1 MTGFKTSSEDIRID
15 SVIKNALSE
24 DIGNGDITTLAI
36 IPEGHSSKAVLVAKE
51 DFILA
56 GIPYAERTFKLIDSS
71 LNFRTKKRDGSKVM
85 SGTSLAEI
93 SGDTASLLKAE
104 RVALNLLQRLSGIAT
119 VTRSF
124 VERVKGLSVK
134 IVDTRKTTPGL
145 RIFEKYAVRVGGGYN
160 HRFGLFDGLLIK
172 DNHIAASGG
181 LKKAVNLARLNTHHL
196 MKIEAEVKSIKEV
209 KEALSAGVDILMLDN
224 MSIEKMK
231 RAVEIIRSTRPDKLI
246 EASGNIGIEDVRAVA
261 FTGVD
266 LISIGAIT
274 HSAGSADISMRIKSI
289 HAI

>member
-1 MTGFKTSSEDIRID
+1 MAGFKTSSEDIRID

-24 DIGNGDITTLAI
+24 DIGNGDITTSAI

-56 GIPYAERTFKLIDSS
+56 GIPYAERAFKLIDSS

-85 SGTSLAEI
+85 SGTPLAEI

-172 DNHIAASGG
+172 DNHISASGG

-231 RAVEIIRSTRPDKLI
+231 RAVEIIRSTGPDKLI

-266 LISIGAIT
+266 IISIGAIT

-289 HAI
+289 HAP

>member
-1 MTGFKTSSEDIRID
+1 MTDFKASLEDLKID
-15 SVIKNALSE
+15 SMIKNALSE
-24 DIGNGDITTLAI
+24 DIGNGDITTSAI
-36 IPEGHSSKAVLVAKE
+36 IPEGHSSKAVLIAKE

-71 LNFRTKKRDGSKVM
+71 LNFRTKKRDGSKVR
-85 SGTSLAEI
+85 SGTSIAEI

-134 IVDTRKTTPGL
+134 IVDTRKTAPGL

-231 RAVEIIRSTRPDKLI
+231 RAVEIIRSTGSDKLI

-289 HAI
+289 HAP

>member
-1 MTGFKTSSEDIRID
+1 MAGLISSLEDINID

-24 DIGNGDITTLAI
+24 DIGNGDITTSAI
-36 IPEGHSSKAVLVAKE
+36 IPEGHSSMAVLVAKE

-56 GIPYAERTFKLIDSS
+56 GIPFAERTFKLIDSS
-71 LNFRTKKRDGSKVM
+71 LKFRVKKRDGSKVRN
-85 SGTSLAEI
+85 GASLAEI
-93 SGDTASLLKAE
+93 SGDTASLMKAE

-289 HAI
+289 HAP

>member
-1 MTGFKTSSEDIRID
+1 MAGFKTSSEDIRID

-181 LKKAVNLARLNTHHL
+181 LKKAVNLARLNTNHL

-231 RAVEIIRSTRPDKLI
+231 RAVEIVRSSGSDKLI